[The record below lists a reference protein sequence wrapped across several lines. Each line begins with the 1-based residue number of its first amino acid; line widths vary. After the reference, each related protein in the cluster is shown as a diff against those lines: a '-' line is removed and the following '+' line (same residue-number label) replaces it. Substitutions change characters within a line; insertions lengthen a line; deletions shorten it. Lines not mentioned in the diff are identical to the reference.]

1 VTSQNVQKVI
11 PEAVEEDDQGY
22 LMVNNDPII
31 WTMVNA
37 MKQLAAENQELK
49 RKIEALERAI
59 QQQ

>member
-1 VTSQNVQKVI
+1 
-11 PEAVEEDDQGY
+11 
-22 LMVNNDPII
+22 MVNNDPII

>member
-1 VTSQNVQKVI
+1 MTSQNVQKVI